1 MHQLT
6 IDLGDTKR
14 TVPYD
19 DFEAAHRM
27 LMSHVVAEDLY
38 LHTDWSSPQPGTTFK
53 LLKVDQDCT
62 RPRVVGTATIALAP
76 AKPVDAPYY
85 SAQEALRWIADHE
98 AVWMFGADNDP
109 GVRYPLAVLTA
120 ARAEARGWFSAGAI
134 YTEAASLAGVDI
146 DEVPRPRQVTLE
158 VLRDHAIAAGR
169 REHPLNAADLA
180 TEVQRHL
187 TADVTP
193 QQTAALIWWAALLI
207 WGVNAP

>member
-14 TVPYD
+14 TAPYD

-38 LHTDWSSPQPGTTFK
+38 LHTDWSTPQPGTTFT
-53 LLKVDQDCT
+53 LLKVEQDCT
-62 RPRVVGTATIALAP
+62 RPRVVGTATIAPAP
-76 AKPVDAPYY
+76 AKPVEAPYY
-85 SAQEALRWIADHE
+85 CAQQALRWIADHK
-98 AVWMFGADNDP
+98 AVWMVGADNDP
-109 GVRYPLAVLTA
+109 GVRYPLAVLTG

-134 YTEAASLAGVDI
+134 YSEAATLAGVDI

-169 REHPLNAADLA
+169 ADQPLNAAELA

-193 QQTAALIWWAALLI
+193 QQTAALIWWAALLT

>member
-14 TVPYD
+14 TVSYD

-85 SAQEALRWIADHE
+85 SAQEALRWIADHK

-146 DEVPRPRQVTLE
+146 DEVPRPRQVTLL
-158 VLRDHAIAAGR
+158 VLRDHAITAGR
-169 REHPLNAADLA
+169 NASITTAAELADA
-180 TEVQRHL
+180 VQAQL
-187 TADVTP
+187 TADITA
-193 QQTAALIWWAALLI
+193 QQTAALIWYYALIL
-207 WGVNAP
+207 WGVTAS